1 MLFVEGPCFGDSS
14 EVVFVRAL
22 ECLELFQLR
31 PGITSKLVRSVVFFG
46 ALFNAEGSASAA
58 ALRRLRMDATND
70 SG

>member
-31 PGITSKLVRSVVFFG
+31 PGITGKLVRSVVFFG
-46 ALFNAEGSASAA
+46 ALFQ
-58 ALRRLRMDATND
+58 R
-70 SG
+70 